1 MSNAPLISVI
11 VPVYNG
17 EKYLANCL
25 DSILGQDF
33 NDIEV
38 LCINDGSTDSSAEI
52 LRSYAERDR
61 RVRVIT
67 QKNQGVS
74 KARNA
79 GLDAATGEWIAFVD
93 NDDEV
98 MPSIWITL
106 LANAG
111 NEDLICFSADEIG
124 VKEGKEFP
132 ITSGYFQLKF
142 SGMHEL
148 TDNDLLK
155 LSMTVWD
162 KLFRRSRIEECA
174 LRFPEGM
181 RFEDNVFVLNFT
193 SIYRKALFL
202 PHKLYRYFRR
212 EDAFMNSVKQKK
224 TKVAFDCI
232 RILDPIYRF
241 WSTNGLFPHMQAVF
255 ERICFDRLREAINIC
270 LPWER
275 PGIAY
280 ALAENLQRWEFIPLR
295 KELLALREGNLALY
309 LAPFP
314 GTEITM
320 LKPLR
325 GWQKIFYMGNCQEKK
340 IIRLFGIK
348 ILSW

>member
-1 MSNAPLISVI
+1 MSKSPLVSVI

-33 NDIEV
+33 RDIEV
-38 LCINDGSTDSSAEI
+38 LCIDDGSTDGSAEI
-52 LRSYAERDR
+52 LRAYAERDG
-61 RVRVIT
+61 RVRIIT

-74 KARNA
+74 KARNS

-98 MPSIWITL
+98 MPGIWTTL
-106 LANAG
+106 LAKAG
-111 NEDLICFSADEIG
+111 DEDFICFSADEIG
-124 VKEGKEFP
+124 VQDDQEFP
-132 ITSGYFQLKF
+132 IESGYFHIKF
-142 SGMHEL
+142 TGSHEL
-148 TDNDLLK
+148 ADDDLFK

-162 KLFRRSRIEECA
+162 KLFRRSKIEECT

-181 RFEDNVFVLNFT
+181 RFEDNVFVLNFAG
-193 SIYRKALFL
+193 IYRKALFV
-202 PHKLYRYFRR
+202 PQKLYRYFRR
-212 EDAFMNSVKQKK
+212 EGAFMDSVKLRKV
-224 TKVAFDCI
+224 KVAFDCI
-232 RILDPIYRF
+232 KILDSIYRF
-241 WSTNGLFPHMQAVF
+241 WMRNGLFPHMQPVF

-280 ALAENLQRWEFIPLR
+280 ALAESLQHWEFIPQRRELR
-295 KELLALREGNLALY
+295 ALRDGNLTLY

-320 LKPLR
+320 LKPLK
-325 GWQKIFYMGNCQEKK
+325 GWQKIFYMGNCQGKK
-340 IIRLFGIK
+340 IIRLFSIK